1 MHRGMQRVM
10 AGADCLSCKVAVIII
25 IRIVNVEYHSA
36 ATFYTYL
43 LFWIW
48 FGHHVLCPWAPW
60 VCIRATMATL
70 YTWMGAERH
79 SCGGV
84 DQRESCGTDG
94 HYLH

>member
-1 MHRGMQRVM
+1 MHRGMQRVI

-48 FGHHVLCPWAPW
+48 FGQRSLSV
-60 VCIRATMATL
+60 
-70 YTWMGAERH
+70 GAVGLH
-79 SCGGV
+79 SCNNGNLVHVDGG
-84 DQRESCGTDG
+84 
-94 HYLH
+94 